1 MIEKMKARCI
11 YCGGD
16 VYYHS
21 GQQLIKCE
29 WCGQTLM
36 TAKFENELIRMKK
49 TEEENALVKKQ
60 LARAEKE
67 KQAADDRLFAALSSL
82 GEIRDEQ
89 DALGKILHMLAADQG
104 EELENLQFMKDI
116 AAKLV
121 SSQEDIFA
129 RMSTMQEIAAHLQ
142 QIDMDAQKRQSVMND
157 FVSWSQQIRKEDLQR
172 LNEIEVSAGQLLEGQ
187 RKIRQKVSQLQQAAG
202 QHQQTLEAFRGQ
214 YTKDKLK
221 EMQKLYQ
228 EENISMG
235 GGCLPLII
243 RMVFM
248 LSVYQLVT
256 NPQNYKYINAD
267 VIKYNLFALDLT
279 ETPVFGWNVVEAWQD
294 IWLIPILAFAAQ
306 MLTSVISM
314 AMQKKL
320 NPDAPSM
327 AGMMLAMPLVTLFI
341 GFSVPGAVGFYWIC
355 STVIGSGIQFA
366 VQALYGPQKMLAKER
381 AKDIVKVYN
390 EEKKY
395 IDKRVED

>member
-1 MIEKMKARCI
+1 MNFIFDIINVPLSWVLNFIATLF
-11 YCGGD
+11 GGNFASAIA
-16 VYYHS
+16 VFTLLINLCMVPLS
-21 GQQLIKCE
+21 IKSQKSSVGQMRIKPK
-29 WCGQTLM
+29 LD
-36 TAKFENELIRMKK
+36 ELKRKYGDD
-49 TEEENALVKKQ
+49 KQ
-60 LARAEKE
+60 KYSE
-67 KQAADDRLFAALSSL
+67 
-82 GEIRDEQ
+82 
-89 DALGKILHMLAADQG
+89 
-104 EELENLQFMKDI
+104 
-116 AAKLV
+116 
-121 SSQEDIFA
+121 
-129 RMSTMQEIAAHLQ
+129 
-142 QIDMDAQKRQSVMND
+142 
-157 FVSWSQQIRKEDLQR
+157 
-172 LNEIEVSAGQLLEGQ
+172 
-187 RKIRQKVSQLQQAAG
+187 
-202 QHQQTLEAFRGQ
+202 
-214 YTKDKLK
+214 

-235 GGCLPLII
+235 GGCLPMII

-267 VIKYNLFALDLT
+267 VIKYNLFTLDLT
-279 ETPVFGWNVVEAWQD
+279 ETPEFGWNVVEAWQD

-355 STVIGSGIQFA
+355 STIIGSGIQFA
-366 VQALYGPQKMLAKER
+366 VQALYGPQKMLARER
-381 AKDIVKVYN
+381 AKDIIKVYN